1 MHSFELPNPHFE
13 LEQCKFGSV
22 FAKRVSE
29 YFHGLH
35 WDFEADNGSIIEL
48 YFDFAIWTQ
57 SYVPF
62 LVHAKKM
69 GSTGPV
75 KTYELKDQSVL
86 ADIQETRL
94 GVQSL
99 TWHRAIKW
107 LLSVWNNCPFHD
119 GSIHVRSL
127 HRYGYSIPHHG

>member
-1 MHSFELPNPHFE
+1 MLN
-13 LEQCKFGSV
+13 GSV
-22 FAKRVSE
+22 KISMGCIGTLKLIMAASLSCIPTLQFGPSRM
-29 YFHGLH
+29 FR
-35 WDFEADNGSIIEL
+35 
-48 YFDFAIWTQ
+48 
-57 SYVPF
+57 F
-62 LVHAKKM
+62 LFMQKKYKKM
-69 GSTGPV
+69 GLTGPV